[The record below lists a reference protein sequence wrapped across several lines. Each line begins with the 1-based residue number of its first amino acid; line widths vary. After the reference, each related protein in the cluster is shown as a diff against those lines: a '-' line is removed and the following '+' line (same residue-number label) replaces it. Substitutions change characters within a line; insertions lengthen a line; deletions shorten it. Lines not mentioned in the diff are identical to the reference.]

1 MRIAVIGGGVSGLV
15 CADALH
21 GEHDVTLFES
31 GPRVGGHSN
40 TLSVEHEGRA
50 IDVDTGFIV
59 FNRRN
64 YPNFCALIDRLDV
77 PHKPAPMS
85 FSVKCE
91 RSGLEYGGQMLNG
104 IFAQRRNLLRP
115 SFHRMLRDI
124 LRFYREAQPS
134 LSVPG
139 TPETLGGYLDANGY
153 SPQFV
158 ERFIVPM
165 GAAIWST
172 SIDDMRE
179 FPLRFF
185 VEFFHNHGMLDLNDR
200 PEWLTVDGGSR
211 VYVERLVEPFRER
224 VRTDAPVGSVRRDA
238 SGVTVRTDR
247 GDEWFDEVVFACHAD
262 QALAVLGDGAT
273 ERERELLTA
282 FPYAPSDT
290 LLHTDASV
298 LPRSRRA
305 WSAWNYHLLRDDPG
319 RAVVTYNLSLLQSL
333 PTRSPL
339 LVTLNRTDAIDPSK
353 VLARMTY
360 AHPQYTLRSIEAQ
373 SRYDEIG
380 GRNRTHFCGAYWFN
394 GFHEDGVRS
403 ALRVAEALSRQREGV
418 PA

>member
-1 MRIAVIGGGVSGLV
+1 MRIAIIGGGVSGLV

-21 GEHDVTLFES
+21 DEHEITLFES

-40 TLSVEHEGRA
+40 TLSVEHENA
-50 IDVDTGFIV
+50 SIDVDTGFIV

-64 YPNFCALIDRLDV
+64 YPNFCSLIERLGV

-91 RSGLEYGGQMLNG
+91 RSGIEYGGQTLNG

-124 LRFYREAQPS
+124 LRFYREAEPS
-134 LSVPG
+134 LADPS
-139 TPETLGGYLDANGY
+139 TPETLGEYLDSNGY
-153 SPQFV
+153 SSQFV

-172 SIDDMRE
+172 SIDDMRD

-200 PEWLTVDGGSR
+200 PEWLTIDGGSR
-211 VYVERLVEPFRER
+211 VYVERLVEPFRDR
-224 VRTDAPVGSVRRDA
+224 VRTDAPVRAIARDA
-238 SGVTVRTDR
+238 AGVTVRTDDGPER
-247 GDEWFDEVVFACHAD
+247 FDEVVFACHAD
-262 QALAVLGDGAT
+262 QTLAILGASAT
-273 ERERELLTA
+273 DREREILGAL
-282 FPYAPSDT
+282 PYEPSDT
-290 LLHTDASV
+290 VLHTDASV

-305 WSAWNYHLLRDDPG
+305 WSAWNYHLLRNDPG
-319 RAVVTYNLSLLQSL
+319 KAVVTYNLSILQSL
-333 PTRSPL
+333 PTRTPL
-339 LVTLNRTDAIDPSK
+339 LVTLNHTDAIDPSK

-360 AHPQYTLRSIEAQ
+360 AHPQYTLRSIDAQ
-373 SRYDEIG
+373 GRYAEIG
-380 GRNRTHFCGAYWFN
+380 GHNRTHFCGAYWFN

-403 ALRVAEALSRQREGV
+403 ALRVAESLRDARLAV